1 MYQNLLVWK
10 KSVRFVSRIYLLTR
24 GFPKSEMFGIIDQSR
39 RASVSIPTN
48 IAEGF
53 GRNSRKEFLRFL
65 RYAMGSLFE
74 IQTHLRISLEL
85 NYISQHQY
93 NCFYNDSRE
102 IERMLSALINKLV
115 YLETHNMK
123 KPG

>member
-1 MYQNLLVWK
+1 
-10 KSVRFVSRIYLLTR
+10 
-24 GFPKSEMFGIIDQSR
+24 MFGIIDQSR

-123 KPG
+123 KPD